1 MPKEYINPSSLFPS
15 LPHGFSQVVIASGRK
30 MGFISGQTAW
40 DARKNIVGG
49 DSVLEQARQ
58 AFRNLE
64 KAMEAAGG
72 TLKDVVALRIYVVDY
87 QAESGTAV
95 GIALR
100 EFFSPQ
106 NPPASTMDRRL
117 GSGSSGISDRD
128 RSNGGVGLSLCTGN
142 SREPA
147 FDSFCARGGCAFF
160 ASMDAKLETA
170 FVRDRYCG
178 DFRLRLHAHG
188 AQTA

>member
-1 MPKEYINPSSLFPS
+1 MSKEYVNPNSLFPS
-15 LPHGFSQVVIASGRK
+15 LPHGFSQVVIATGRK
-30 MGFISGQTAW
+30 LVFISGQTAW
-40 DARKNIVGG
+40 DTRKNIVGG

-100 EFFSPQ
+100 EFFLRRIRRQVTGSAFRRWQIQ
-106 NPPASTMDRRL
+106 N
-117 GSGSSGISDRD
+117 
-128 RSNGGVGLSLCTGN
+128 
-142 SREPA
+142 
-147 FDSFCARGGCAFF
+147 F
-160 ASMDAKLETA
+160 
-170 FVRDRYCG
+170 
-178 DFRLRLHAHG
+178 
-188 AQTA
+188 

>member
-1 MPKEYINPSSLFPS
+1 MPKEYLNPNSLFPS

-30 MGFISGQTAW
+30 MLFISGQTAW

-72 TLKDVVALRIYVVDY
+72 TLKDIVALRIYVVDY

-106 NPPASTMDRRL
+106 NPPASTW
-117 GSGSSGISDRD
+117 I
-128 RSNGGVGLSLCTGN
+128 GVSALAVPEFLI
-142 SREPA
+142 EIEA
-147 FDSFCARGGCAFF
+147 
-160 ASMDAKLETA
+160 TA
-170 FVRDRYCG
+170 VLD
-178 DFRLRLHAHG
+178 
-188 AQTA
+188 

>member
-1 MPKEYINPSSLFPS
+1 MPKEYLNPNSLFSS
-15 LPHGFSQVVIASGRK
+15 LPHGFSQVVIATGRK
-30 MGFISGQTAW
+30 MVFISGQTAW

-64 KAMEAAGG
+64 TAMEAAGG

-95 GIALR
+95 GTALR

-106 NPPASTMDRRL
+106 NPPASTW
-117 GSGSSGISDRD
+117 I
-128 RSNGGVGLSLCTGN
+128 GVSALAVPEFLIEIEATGML
-142 SREPA
+142 
-147 FDSFCARGGCAFF
+147 D
-160 ASMDAKLETA
+160 
-170 FVRDRYCG
+170 
-178 DFRLRLHAHG
+178 
-188 AQTA
+188 